1 MARTE
6 SIEEHTRQQL
16 ERLKWGM
23 MLAPLVLL
31 APYAAYKLLGLGIQ
45 WHEVLLDT
53 FVLTVGSFGM
63 MQVSFSI
70 IFRLYA
76 RSMQAEQS
84 AQRRNLELAALNEV
98 AQALSSSLELQDIL
112 DEALLI
118 TVRATRF
125 TGGVIAL
132 AERAGGLSLFS
143 HTGLPPS
150 LIERLET
157 RGLSGTPCDLVYQTG
172 RFWGLEDLRAGA
184 PADASRLLEAGIQS
198 YAGAPIV
205 YQDRTLGTF
214 CLFDDTPRPL
224 SESDADLLTAIG
236 RQIGV
241 AVENARL
248 FGDAVHERKVA
259 HTLLN
264 TAQTLSTTLRLD
276 RLLERVLDELQ
287 RVLPY
292 DAASV
297 SMLRDER
304 CWTVASR
311 GLDHI
316 ATRGF
321 TLEDRPLVQRVA
333 RGREPVIVPDVRD
346 EPDWIPTEG
355 TEMVCSWLGVPLI
368 SKDEVIGVLMIDSHH
383 PDAYDEETAHLAF
396 AFAQQVALAINSS
409 RLYEQTRAQL
419 RETSLLHSVTAALSS
434 TLDMGQILPYVA
446 RSLCEILNSTSVEIY
461 SLDEEAQ
468 TIYVAA
474 EYATVAASEKE
485 RRSTLGQSYELA
497 GLPAAIETLTQR
509 HPVQVLADDPEADL
523 REQAR
528 LKARGAQVALLLPLL
543 AGDHVLG
550 LVQVWESQSPRHFT
564 QGEIATG
571 QTLVH
576 QAAVSMEN
584 ARLFAETQR
593 RVRELRLLHDV
604 GLAAASGVHLEET
617 LQAAAEALTAELA
630 DARVALLLLE
640 PESGA
645 LRLEA
650 SVDYPADAIRGL
662 RLQAGE
668 GITGWVARHGQPVL
682 VPDVRLDSRYVE
694 IASDIRSELC
704 VPLAAGPLIIGVLNV
719 ESTQLDAFTQDDQ
732 RLLSTLANNLT
743 ILVERARLFEAVETA
758 RIELQQRAG
767 ALEEANVR
775 LQELDRLKDQFLAN
789 MSHELRTPLNSIIGF
804 SEVLMDGLVGD
815 MTPEQKDC
823 VNDIHFSGEHLLTL
837 INDILDLSKIEAG
850 RMTLAPAAVDVPLL
864 LTGVQATIAPL
875 IEKKAQ
881 VLKIEWDEGIPT
893 LVADELRI
901 KQILLNLLS
910 NANKFTPFEGH
921 ITLSCCLADSA
932 TILFSV
938 ADTGIGIKP
947 EDQGII
953 FEEFRQVDGSAS
965 REMSGTGLGLAISK
979 RLIEM
984 HGGHVWVESEH
995 GHGATFSFLLPLAGP
1010 PLARP
1015 EPLRQTT
1022 LLPQSKTVLVVEDDR
1037 HFSNLL
1043 AFYLCQEG
1051 YTPVQ
1056 HYSGTS
1062 VLERARE
1069 LQPALITLAITLPD
1083 QDGWDVLRA
1092 LKSDHL
1098 TRDIPVLFI
1107 SGQEDGGVACSM
1119 GAADY
1124 LVKPVRREDIRGLLE
1139 RLSPPEPPARK
1150 VKVLVIDD
1158 DPQLVPL
1165 LQEML
1170 SSENCTLLAA
1180 LDGEAGL
1187 TLARS
1192 ENPVIILL
1200 DLMMPGMSGFEVLE
1214 ALQADVETAEIPV
1227 IILTAKSV
1235 AAEERQLLDDH
1246 IQGLMSK
1253 ATLTPQSLL
1262 EELRRLDAQR
1272 Q

>member
-6 SIEEHTRQQL
+6 SIEEHTRKQL

-53 FVLTVGSFGM
+53 FVLAVGSFGI

-70 IFRLYA
+70 ILRLYA
-76 RSMQAEQS
+76 RSVQAEQS
-84 AQRRNLELAALNEV
+84 VQRRNLELAALNAV

-112 DEALLI
+112 DQALLI

-125 TGGVIAL
+125 TGGVITL

-143 HTGLPPS
+143 HTGLPSP
-150 LIERLET
+150 LVERLAT
-157 RGLSGTPCDLVYQTG
+157 RGLSGTLCELVY
-172 RFWGLEDLRAGA
+172 RESKFLRLEDLRAGA
-184 PADASRLLEAGIQS
+184 PADVSGLLEAGIQS

-205 YQDRTLGTF
+205 YQDRTLGAF
-214 CLFDDTPRPL
+214 CLFGDTPHSL

-236 RQIGV
+236 RQIGA

-248 FGDAVHERKVA
+248 FGDAVRERKVA
-259 HTLLN
+259 RTLLN
-264 TAQTLSTTLRLD
+264 TAETLSTTLRLD

-304 CWTVASR
+304 CWTVAFR
-311 GLDHI
+311 GLNHA

-321 TLEDRPLVQRVA
+321 TLGERPLVRRVA
-333 RGREPVIVPDVRD
+333 RGRGPVIVPNVRD
-346 EPDWIPTEG
+346 EPDWIPSEG
-355 TEMVCSWLGVPLI
+355 TDLVRSWLGVPLI
-368 SKDEVIGVLMIDSHH
+368 SKGEVIGVLMIDSHR
-383 PDAYDEETAHLAF
+383 PDAYDEETARLAF
-396 AFAQQVALAINSS
+396 AFAQQVALAIDSS

-419 RETSLLHSVTAALSS
+419 REASLLHSVTSALSS

-461 SLDEEAQ
+461 KLDEEAQ
-468 TIYVAA
+468 TISVAA
-474 EYATVAASEKE
+474 EYATLAASKKE
-485 RRSTLGQSYELA
+485 RRSTLGQSYALA
-497 GLPAAIETLTQR
+497 DLPAATETLTQR
-509 HPVQVLADDPEADL
+509 HPVQVLADDPAPDP
-523 REQAR
+523 RERDR
-528 LKARGAQVALLLPLL
+528 LKARGAQVVLLLPLL
-543 AGDHVLG
+543 AGDRVLG

-604 GLAAASGVHLEET
+604 GLAAASGVRLEET

-630 DARVALLLLE
+630 DTRVALLLLE

-650 SVDYPADAIRGL
+650 SVGYPAGAIK
-662 RLQAGE
+662 RLYLKSGE

-682 VPDVRLDSRYVE
+682 APDVRLDPRYIEV
-694 IASDIRSELC
+694 ASDIRSELC
-704 VPLAAGPLIIGVLNV
+704 VPLAAGPLIVGVLNV

-732 RLLSTLANNLT
+732 RLLSTLASNLT
-743 ILVERARLFEAVETA
+743 MLVERARLFEAVETA
-758 RIELQQRAG
+758 RIELQQRAE

-775 LQELDRLKDQFLAN
+775 LKELDRLKDQFLAN

-815 MTPEQKDC
+815 MTPDQKDC

-850 RMTLAPAAVDVPLL
+850 RMTLAPAVVDVPLL
-864 LTGVQATIAPL
+864 LVGVQATIASL
-875 IEKKAQ
+875 IEKKSQ
-881 VLKIEWDEGIPT
+881 TLEIECDQGVST
-893 LVADELRI
+893 LIADELRI
-901 KQILLNLLS
+901 KQVLLNLLS
-910 NANKFTPFEGH
+910 NANKFTSFEGH
-921 ITLSCCLADSA
+921 ITLSCRMADSA

-938 ADTGIGIKP
+938 TDTGIGIRP

-965 REMSGTGLGLAISK
+965 REMSGTGLGLTISK

-984 HGGHVWVESEH
+984 HGGHVWVESEY

-1015 EPLRQTT
+1015 EPPRQTA
-1022 LLPQSKTVLVVEDDR
+1022 LLPQSKIVLVVEDD
-1037 HFSNLL
+1037 HQFSNLL
-1043 AFYLCQEG
+1043 AFYLRQEG
-1051 YTPVQ
+1051 YAPVQ
-1056 HYSGTS
+1056 HYNGTG
-1062 VLERARE
+1062 VVERVRE
-1069 LQPALITLAITLPD
+1069 LQPSLVTLDIMLPG
-1083 QDGWDVLRA
+1083 QNGWDVLRA
-1092 LKSDHL
+1092 LKSDRL
-1098 TRDIPVLFI
+1098 TRDIPVLLI
-1107 SGQEDGGVACSM
+1107 SGQEDGELAFSM
-1119 GAADY
+1119 GAMDY
-1124 LVKPVRREDIRGLLE
+1124 LVKPVLREEIKVLLE
-1139 RLSPPEPPARK
+1139 RLSPADPLARTPQ
-1150 VKVLVIDD
+1150 VLVIDD
-1158 DPQLVPL
+1158 DPQLVSM

-1170 SSENCTLLAA
+1170 LPENCTLLAA
-1180 LDGEAGL
+1180 FDGEEGL

-1192 ENPVIILL
+1192 ENPDIILL

-1214 ALQADVETAEIPV
+1214 ALQSDVGTAEIPV
-1227 IILTAKSV
+1227 IILTSKSV
-1235 AAEERQLLDDH
+1235 TAEERQLLDKH
-1246 IQGLMSK
+1246 VQGLMSK
-1253 ATLTPQSLL
+1253 AALTPRSLL
-1262 EELRRLDAQR
+1262 DELRRLDAQWR
-1272 Q
+1272 